1 MDVKSNYHRQHQNLY
16 ENRRWNEATVRMSA
30 KIFSTKIE
38 QGNAAKAPAH
48 RRQHLVPRNNKN
60 ITPWTEGKQT
70 A

>member
-1 MDVKSNYHRQHQNLY
+1 
-16 ENRRWNEATVRMSA
+16 MSA

-70 A
+70 AQMEFLKG